1 MGSQFVHKSE
11 DMGRTWTKIS
21 PDLTTNDASKYNTEK
36 SGGLSVDN
44 SGAENTVLFY
54 NCRVTIK
61 RKVIWAGTDGNVQVT
76 KDGGKTWTNVVA
88 NITGLQKTLG
98 VITFCE
104 YF

>member
-44 SGAENTVLFY
+44 SG
-54 NCRVTIK
+54 
-61 RKVIWAGTDGNVQVT
+61 
-76 KDGGKTWTNVVA
+76 
-88 NITGLQKTLG
+88 KTLY
-98 VITFCE
+98 
-104 YF
+104 YFTIAESPLNEK